1 MSIYLDNAATTAL
14 DKESQNCLI
23 KTYNENY
30 GNPSSLHKMGSDAE
44 KIYKKSMLKAC
55 KLINSKAS
63 SFIITS
69 GGTESNN
76 TGIWQIKRFKN
87 NKKKILTNKLE
98 HPSVLKYCNFLRDK
112 GNIIYEYFD
121 INKDGS
127 INLEDLI
134 NKTDKNTGLVTIP
147 FVNSEVGLIQDVE
160 EISNEIKKINKDIL
174 IHVDGVQGFGKL
186 NIDVSKLNIDTM
198 SFSSHKIHGPKG
210 IGGLY
215 IKDPDKFIPL
225 IYGGGQQNNLR
236 SGTEDIPSIAAFGK
250 TCEIA
255 NRDLDENYLKAKY
268 INKKYRTLLKE
279 NIDDII
285 FNGDEKNTSPYI
297 MSLSIKDIKSEV
309 LIHFLEMDD
318 IYISSGSACS
328 SNHKGIS
335 KTYEAL
341 NIPKDFVDGTIR
353 ISFGRYSKEEDIGFV
368 IEKLSKYIKEIRKMI
383 RS

>member
-23 KTYNENY
+23 TTYNKYY

-44 KIYKKSMLKAC
+44 KIYKKSILKAC
-55 KLINSKAS
+55 NLINTKAS
-63 SFIITS
+63 NFTITS

-112 GNIIYEYFD
+112 ENITYEYFD

-127 INLEDLI
+127 INLKDLL

-160 EISNEIKKINKDIL
+160 KISNEIKKINKDIF
-174 IHVDGVQGFGKL
+174 IHVDGVQGYGKL

-215 IKDPDKFIPL
+215 IKEPDKFIPL

-255 NRDLDENYLKAKY
+255 NRDLDENCLKAKY

-341 NIPKDFVDGTIR
+341 NIPKDYVDGTIR
-353 ISFGRYSKEEDIGFV
+353 ISFGRYSKEEDIEFV